1 MRIFGWILTILGCVW
16 AFSGVTRIIAA
27 AAMGAVPGP
36 EKHFIAGAITLALSA
51 LAIWG
56 GGKLRAKAA
65 RAKALNTSA

>member
-1 MRIFGWILTILGCVW
+1 MRIFGWILTILGCVL
-16 AFSGVTRIIAA
+16 AFSGVTRIIA

-36 EKHFIAGAITLALSA
+36 EKHFVAGAITLALSA